1 MKQKKGANQMKK
13 KIRQAVTY
21 IIIYLAVEAVVMQS
35 SLYIINNLLRRLD
48 KGGITCLQLKEN

>member
-1 MKQKKGANQMKK
+1 MKK